1 MMFYFIQKLCERAD
15 LHAELAEVLQDRLEL
30 HDEIAHIEH
39 DQRSDTCISWHEWR
53 DRDARDQHDD
63 AAKLAQ
69 DPVDPLLA
77 LE

>member
-63 AAKLAQ
+63 ATELAQ
-69 DPVDPLLA
+69 NAVNPFLR